1 MSRFFVIAIICIS
14 TFAFA
19 KDPLPRRPQLGAQ
32 IIQISEDDSLRALWK
47 FEAGVLL
54 GPISPATSAE
64 EGGLKADDILLR
76 LNGQTITD
84 QQTLVASLKAI
95 GSNKTVKF
103 DLLRDGKALTKS
115 VRLKPYPKETP
126 PDDIEVIHDA
136 VKIDG
141 FLRRVVFTK
150 PKGEGK
156 FPLFVMM
163 GGLGCYSIDPPSSG
177 MKPYMEILHA
187 ANRAGFVTLR
197 VEFTGMGDS
206 EGPPCSEQGF
216 FDECHGFTEALKQM
230 HNFPFVDAS
239 RVILFGHS
247 MGGLVAPTVAKE
259 FPVAGIIG
267 FATGGIDWVEYELTN
282 TRRQMELGGT
292 AYDSIETAIKNK
304 TQAMYEFVWQGRSTQ
319 ELMAEKPEYSDLL
332 QYPVADKFIRDIAIM
347 NSAAEWKDVTAK
359 VLFLYPNSD
368 FITSASDHQYATNV
382 VNFYHPGNAEYQEIE
397 DMDHYLIRVPDQ
409 EAAFENVINGL
420 PNKEFNSDIL
430 PVITNWCK
438 QVLNL

>member
-1 MSRFFVIAIICIS
+1 MSRFLVITVLCLS
-14 TFAFA
+14 TFAIA

-32 IIQISEDDSLRALWK
+32 LQPIAEDDSLRLAWK
-47 FEAGVLL
+47 FEGGLRL
-54 GPISPATSAE
+54 GAITPKTSAE
-64 EGGLKADDILLR
+64 EGGLKTDDILLK
-76 LNGQTITD
+76 LNGLPITD
-84 QQTLVASLKAI
+84 VQELIESLKTI
-95 GSNKTVKF
+95 GSNKSVKF
-103 DLLRDGKALTKS
+103 DLLREGKALTKS
-115 VRLKPYPKETP
+115 VKLKSYPKETP

-150 PKGEGK
+150 PKQEGK

-163 GGLGCYSIDPPSSG
+163 GGLGCYSMDPPG
-177 MKPYMEILHA
+177 PGFKPYMEILHA

-230 HNFPFVDAS
+230 HNFAFVDTS

-259 FPVAGIIG
+259 FPVDGIIG

-304 TQAMYEFVWQGRSTQ
+304 SKAMYEFVWEGRSTQ

-332 QYPVADKFIRDIAIM
+332 QYPVADKFIRDLCIM

-368 FITSASDHQYATNV
+368 FITSADDHQYATNV

-397 DMDHYLIRVPDQ
+397 DMDHYLLRVPDQ
-409 EAAFENVINGL
+409 EAAFQNVIEGL

-430 PVITNWCK
+430 PVITDWCK